1 MPRLF
6 VLFFLADL
14 ALLIVA
20 LIDCLSTD
28 EHEIRAL
35 PRVVWAFIIVLFSP
49 IGPIAWFMAGRPQ
62 RVTAG
67 ASSSS
72 WHPAGSPAASRQR
85 GPDDDPDF
93 LRELAARTRRDDD
106 RLLRQDDEKLLRQ
119 WEADLRRREEELRR
133 REASDSRREAPDKDE
148 PRGRK
153 ASDKD
158 EPRQRKATDKDEPA
172 ES

>member
-6 VLFFLADL
+6 VLLFLADL
-14 ALLIVA
+14 ALVIVA

-28 EHEIRAL
+28 DHEIRAL
-35 PRVVWAFIIVLFSP
+35 PRVVWAFIIVLFFP

-67 ASSSS
+67 APSS
-72 WHPAGSPAASRQR
+72 WHPAGSAAASRQR

-93 LRELAARTRRDDD
+93 LRELAARTHRDDD

-133 REASDSRREAPDKDE
+133 REASDSRREVSDSRRE
-148 PRGRK
+148 